1 MHTKNTL
8 FAPACSKQKLR
19 NNATCSQI
27 TMSCK
32 KELKIK
38 TEEKYVLGISETQ
51 PIVPKHTLL
60 GLLTKYKWE
69 IQNTKL

>member
-8 FAPACSKQKLR
+8 SAPACSKQKWR

-32 KELKIK
+32 KEPKIK

-51 PIVPKHTLL
+51 STVLKSTLQEL
-60 GLLTKYKWE
+60 QTKGNCE